1 MVEMASLARTLPSS
15 FMRWWLGELGSFLPG
30 WLTSDSR
37 QTGPALIL
45 DIDERGAELSA
56 RRSRGMKLLAQTD
69 GDGEVSR
76 LAALHQRRYRRWP
89 LIVRLAADL
98 GMRKVIDLPTAA
110 RGDLGN
116 LLHFEL
122 DRLTP
127 FSPDEVCF
135 AWRVLETGNSSDRMT
150 VALEMAP
157 KALVARATAM
167 AANHGRSIDRVEI
180 RGGGDLEPLNLLA
193 GTAKPETGGRFRHLL
208 PLLALGLL
216 VIAVWIPMNRQQRVV
231 DQLDQEISALK
242 SSAEETLALREQLDA
257 ETTEAGFLVEAKNR
271 HASMTSVLAEL
282 TTLIPDHSYIQ
293 NLQIEDGRVQL
304 SGFTDKASDLLT
316 ILDRSAMFASPEF
329 RSAVTRDPRVGKERF
344 QIAVELTETPS

>member
-1 MVEMASLARTLPSS
+1 
-15 FMRWWLGELGSFLPG
+15 
-30 WLTSDSR
+30 
-37 QTGPALIL
+37 
-45 DIDERGAELSA
+45 
-56 RRSRGMKLLAQTD
+56 
-69 GDGEVSR
+69 
-76 LAALHQRRYRRWP
+76 
-89 LIVRLAADL
+89 
-98 GMRKVIDLPTAA
+98 VIDLPTAA

-271 HASMTSVLAEL
+271 HASMTGVLAEL